1 MDDLR
6 ANRLEAATAD
16 ARARGLATRLF
27 SREELEALA
36 GLDVRALANALARS
50 GRLEPIENATPAAI
64 ESAARRTAAKH
75 LRVLSRWGS
84 RPALEVFF
92 AEQDRR
98 NVRAL
103 LRGAVAGTPSDERA
117 AGLVPTPLLPERAI
131 VALAR
136 EPTAARVA
144 AHLVVLGHP
153 SAPRILELASRA
165 QPVLFELD
173 LALLRDFADR
183 SARSARYGDRDLR
196 DFVAWTIDTQNAISA
211 LELVASPRDVEAKG
225 CFVSGGSMAE
235 AAFLDACA
243 ADSQFACADHLS
255 RAIAMTSLARAVRD
269 SGGDPARLERASL
282 AACIDRARR
291 QARLDPLSTAPLLGF
306 LLRLVAMTADLRRLA
321 WGASL
326 GAPTALVR
334 SELATPWS

>member
-1 MDDLR
+1 MADLY

-16 ARARGLATRLF
+16 ARARGLSTRLF
-27 SREELEALA
+27 RREELEALA

-50 GRLEPIENATPAAI
+50 GRLEPIDGATPAAI

-98 NVRAL
+98 NVCAL

-153 SAPRILELASRA
+153 SASRILSLASRA

-173 LALLRDFADR
+173 LALLRDFAERAER
-183 SARSARYGDRDLR
+183 SARHGDRDLR
-196 DFVAWTIDTQNAISA
+196 DFVAWTLDTQNATFA
-211 LELVASPRDVEAKG
+211 LELVASPRDVDPKD
-225 CFVSGGSMAE
+225 CFVEGGSIEE

-243 ADSQFACADHLS
+243 TDSEIACAEHLS

-269 SGGDPARLERASL
+269 SGGDATRLERASL
-282 AACIDRARR
+282 SACIDHARHR
-291 QARLDPLSTAPLLGF
+291 ARLDPLSSAPLLGF
-306 LLRLVAMTADLRRLA
+306 LLRLVAMTSDLRRLA

-326 GAPTALVR
+326 GAPAALVR